1 MYVCTVLLN
10 KNQMKRSILFSV
22 FSLLFCLCT
31 YGQSFKADFSAA
43 LKAKDMVKAEKILET
58 WDFAD
63 ANDSEL
69 YIAYFNFYTVKS
81 LEKDSTLYEKEYTDK
96 ALSFISEGIER
107 FPTRFDMR
115 MGKIYMLGRIKEYSA
130 YTDEVI
136 NLINYSVKI
145 DNNWKGDGFKLLD
158 RPVEMFED
166 AVLEFQGRLFADN
179 DALLYNNIIQ
189 ISNEMLKCYPYNT
202 QSRISLSTIYIK
214 QKEYDKSLDILQKAL
229 EMDKN
234 NPIVSY
240 NLAHVFGLKGDIV
253 NAKKYFELTVVNA
266 EGKEEKL
273 KSIAQKQL
281 ESMN

>member
-1 MYVCTVLLN
+1 
-10 KNQMKRSILFSV
+10 
-22 FSLLFCLCT
+22 
-31 YGQSFKADFSAA
+31 
-43 LKAKDMVKAEKILET
+43 
-58 WDFAD
+58 
-63 ANDSEL
+63 
-69 YIAYFNFYTVKS
+69 
-81 LEKDSTLYEKEYTDK
+81 
-96 ALSFISEGIER
+96 
-107 FPTRFDMR
+107 
-115 MGKIYMLGRIKEYSA
+115 MLGRIKEYSA

-189 ISNEMLKCYPYNT
+189 ISNEMLKCYPYNI
-202 QSRISLSTIYIK
+202 QSRINLSTIYIK
-214 QKEYDKSLDILQKAL
+214 QKEYDKSIDILQKAL

-281 ESMN
+281 ETMK